1 MHSLERLLVE
11 IRQKP
16 SLTFHV
22 FYENCRPPKPEHVIQ
37 CLLILER
44 SHLKASFETY
54 VCNIIDIWI
63 KVLPKE
69 KLQMLKRVHKINKV
83 KFKVNVQFLHFF
95 GYLRRTINQQC
106 AVPCHGSSSIYMS
119 FDKFLLDV
127 ESRDLPQA
135 GKKKLWVSSF
145 SKLGLSSIQESSG
158 LTWTFCKMNTL
169 NPLKFT
175 SHQKNWEK
183 CLLFNQ
189 TVDSIT
195 PELKFCKIEKEHTLI
210 ILLSAWERSR
220 DSTAK
225 INLSKDM

>member
-1 MHSLERLLVE
+1 MDFKCNLWVLLCIFAHLSME
-11 IRQKP
+11 TKALDLSQNSGRQ
-16 SLTFHV
+16 V
-22 FYENCRPPKPEHVIQ
+22 CY
-37 CLLILER
+37 R
-44 SHLKASFETY
+44 SST
-54 VCNIIDIWI
+54 
-63 KVLPKE
+63 
-69 KLQMLKRVHKINKV
+69 
-83 KFKVNVQFLHFF
+83 
-95 GYLRRTINQQC
+95 
-106 AVPCHGSSSIYMS
+106 IYMS

-135 GKKKLWVSSF
+135 GKKILWVSSF

-225 INLSKDM
+225 INLSKDMSGTLDVMEWVL

>member
-106 AVPCHGSSSIYMS
+106 AVLPRVLFNLHVLWQVSFGCWVTWSISTRSSKNKNAIYM
-119 FDKFLLDV
+119 
-127 ESRDLPQA
+127 
-135 GKKKLWVSSF
+135 
-145 SKLGLSSIQESSG
+145 
-158 LTWTFCKMNTL
+158 
-169 NPLKFT
+169 
-175 SHQKNWEK
+175 
-183 CLLFNQ
+183 
-189 TVDSIT
+189 
-195 PELKFCKIEKEHTLI
+195 
-210 ILLSAWERSR
+210 LLSMQSE
-220 DSTAK
+220 
-225 INLSKDM
+225 L